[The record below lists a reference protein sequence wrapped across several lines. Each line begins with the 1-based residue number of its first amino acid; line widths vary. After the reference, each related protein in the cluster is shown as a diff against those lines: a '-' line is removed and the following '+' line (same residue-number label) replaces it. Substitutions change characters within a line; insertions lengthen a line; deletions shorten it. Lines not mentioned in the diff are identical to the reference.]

1 MNNSAVPRAL
11 FCAPLPQLLHK
22 VCENKHG
29 IYMGAEHC
37 VLHKETSIC
46 FLSFYFVRFH
56 FVKWHCSNREWITSV
71 FCQYIILFM
80 FLCYFSR
87 PRLDCVKNWN
97 IFYHNWRGRTMQTN
111 ETGKSQNSKLR
122 RWSSGLVSLVSSSHV
137 YWSLP
142 SAWHCFNLLRRM
154 HLVGNF

>member
-46 FLSFYFVRFH
+46 FLSFQFCTISFCVMTLFKTGEDYIGILSIYYFIH
-56 FVKWHCSNREWITSV
+56 V
-71 FCQYIILFM
+71 FILFWSS
-80 FLCYFSR
+80 Y
-87 PRLDCVKNWN
+87 LDCVKNWN
-97 IFYHNWRGRTMQTN
+97 ILYHNWRGRTMQTN

-122 RWSSGLVSLVSSSHV
+122 RLSSWTCMVSSFHV
-137 YWSLP
+137 CWWLP
-142 SAWHCFNLLRRM
+142 SASHCSNLLRWR
-154 HLVGNF
+154 HLVGKF